1 LREQEALRQK
11 LQSEQELLSAY
22 QSKQNS
28 QLIAQHE
35 KETNDLTEKVSVR
48 RALLEQK
55 VELSLIYKWQ
65 SYICIHISFFFNIR
79 SQGELQSQMAGMLI
93 GIF

>member
-1 LREQEALRQK
+1 MITHFLLPLQLKLDETQLREQEALRQK

-22 QSKQNS
+22 QSKQNN

-55 VELSLIYKWQ
+55 VTTPCCWSMYLIW
-65 SYICIHISFFFNIR
+65 
-79 SQGELQSQMAGMLI
+79 
-93 GIF
+93 